1 MAIKRRAF
9 LDANVLRGQL
19 TTDILLTL
27 AYREQFEPRWS
38 QDVLDEV
45 RRNRPPGLP
54 EAAIDKR
61 LATMNRAFPPAMTS
75 GYKHLMPEMRADAKD
90 KHVLAAAVH
99 SNSVVLVTE
108 NVKDFDPPNSG
119 KHAMHVEKVSAFLN
133 RLLDDDPAEVL
144 AAMNEVVSRT
154 DRAPNSIREL
164 IDKMAVQ
171 EDLKGFAH
179 DLNEAVP
186 ADQRG
191 THPSLQASRSAK
203 VALDGIAP
211 PGEVAAK
218 SALASES
225 RKSAQ
230 AQDKG
235 AEREL

>member
-1 MAIKRRAF
+1 MAIRRRAF

-19 TTDILLTL
+19 TADILLTL

-38 QDVLDEV
+38 QEVLDEV
-45 RRNRPPGLP
+45 RRNCPPGLP

-75 GYKHLMPEMRADAKD
+75 GYEHLIHEMRADAKD
-90 KHVLAAAVH
+90 QHVLAAAVH

-133 RLLDDDPAEVL
+133 RLLDDDPAEVV

-154 DRAPNSIREL
+154 DRAPNSIPDL

-171 EDLKGFAH
+171 EDLKGFAQN
-179 DLNEAVP
+179 LNEAVP

-191 THPSLQASRSAK
+191 THPSLQTSRSAK

-218 SALASES
+218 PAVASES
-225 RKSAQ
+225 HKSVQ
-230 AQDKG
+230 SQDKNSDL
-235 AEREL
+235 ER